1 MLLTHTHTHTVTLYE
16 IPGRTCTEMFSSC
29 EYRKYQTKTI
39 NIETVEY
46 VQYIVQCSTWVTRQ
60 ERDLI
65 SLEFNNSTE
74 VTLTQLHIYS
84 YMSSEKKKIY
94 KAGQS

>member
-1 MLLTHTHTHTVTLYE
+1 M
-16 IPGRTCTEMFSSC
+16 
-29 EYRKYQTKTI
+29 
-39 NIETVEY
+39 
-46 VQYIVQCSTWVTRQ
+46 YIVQCSTWVTRQ

-84 YMSSEKKKIY
+84 YMSSEKKKDI
-94 KAGQS
+94 QSWTELEVDIAQQKIQLVAHL